1 MIKKVD
7 LIAPHSS
14 QYGALYHFTEK
25 MYEAWLRA
33 GYQARYFKNAEQG
46 LHVMEKD
53 PPDLIIGFNGIPRD
67 KQRGF
72 FCDILQKCYL
82 TLLVD
87 PYYRFFDVLSSSNV
101 FIGCDDFSSLTAL
114 KSINYSKV
122 LFVPHAVERDL
133 EACFDQEKVYDV
145 SLMAT
150 FIDFEKRKEE
160 WKKNYPKKIY
170 EAMSRAVE
178 ITFNEP
184 SISFIEATMGQLQL
198 EYQKDSSLKSLEIDL
213 FAILKDIEIYVKGKE
228 RVDILKAIHST
239 PVHVFG
245 HTTDD
250 LSWKQ
255 FFKDQANII
264 IHAPIT
270 YEESLKVMQQS
281 KIILNSSI
289 KNKYGAHERVFS
301 GLAAGAL
308 VITNENAF
316 LSQYFSHGLDI
327 VFYRYKELDQLDSLV
342 KDYLMDDNARLQM
355 VENGRDLVMTYHTW
369 DERIKMLERD
379 LFPLIQ
385 T

>member
-25 MYEAWLRA
+25 MFEAWVRA
-33 GYQARYFKNAEQG
+33 GYQARYFKEAEQG
-46 LHVMEKD
+46 LKVMEKD
-53 PPDLIIGFNGIPRD
+53 PPDLIMGFNGIPRD
-67 KQRGF
+67 NKRGF
-72 FCDILQKCYL
+72 FCDILQRCYL

-101 FIGCDDFSSLTAL
+101 FIGCDDFSSVTAL
-114 KSINYSKV
+114 RNINYSKV
-122 LFVPHAVERDL
+122 LFVPHAVEKDL
-133 EACFDQEKVYDV
+133 EAHLDREKVYDV
-145 SLMAT
+145 TLMAT

-213 FAILKDIEIYVKGKE
+213 FAILKDVEIYVKGKE
-228 RVDILKAIHST
+228 RVDMLSAIHST
-239 PVHVFG
+239 PIHVFG
-245 HTTDD
+245 HTIDD
-250 LSWKQ
+250 TSWKH
-255 FFKDQANII
+255 FFEDRKNII
-264 IHAPIT
+264 IHPPIT
-270 YEESLKVMQQS
+270 YQESLKVMQQS
-281 KIILNSSI
+281 KIVLNSSI
-289 KNKYGAHERVFS
+289 KNKYGSHERVFS

-308 VITNENAF
+308 VITNENPF
-316 LSQYFSHGLDI
+316 LSQYFSHGIDI
-327 VFYRYKELDQLDSLV
+327 AFYKYKELDQLDSLI
-342 KDYLMDDNARLQM
+342 KDYLDDDDARLQI
-355 VENGRDLVMTYHTW
+355 VENGRDIVMTYHTW
-369 DERIKMLERD
+369 DARIKMLERD
-379 LFPLIQ
+379 LFPLVQ